1 MEENPYSAP
10 QVALVDDHRPSKLP
24 GWSVA
29 QLELLGWLS
38 LVSVLGTL
46 VLLVLAFVGGL
57 TAQAGLE
64 RYSNWLG
71 LVMVLLGDYLLLRLN
86 SFAQARFDA
95 RGLGAPVWTV
105 VALSLLMEA
114 FDLAFGN
121 RSFTHFSWETL
132 VYFGLVFALGASST
146 WYGIRL
152 LKVQNVYPVF
162 RLMAWLEIVGGLMMA
177 TLVLMLLGMLPLLG
191 ATLAMM
197 VVFFK
202 GAAEVREQI
211 A

>member
-1 MEENPYSAP
+1 MEENPYGAP
-10 QVALVDDHRPSKLP
+10 QVALVDEQRGLKLP

-38 LVSVLGTL
+38 LVSVIGTL
-46 VLLVLAFVGGL
+46 VLLIMAFIGGM

-64 RYSNWLG
+64 RYSDWLG
-71 LVMVLLGDYLLLRLN
+71 LVLVLLGDYLLLRLN

-95 RGLGAPVWTV
+95 RGLTAPVWTV
-105 VALSLLMEA
+105 VVLSLLMEA

-121 RSFTHFSWETL
+121 QSFTHFSWDTL
-132 VYFGLVFALGASST
+132 VYFGFLFAFGASSA

-202 GAAEVREQI
+202 GAAEVRAQ
-211 A
+211 AS